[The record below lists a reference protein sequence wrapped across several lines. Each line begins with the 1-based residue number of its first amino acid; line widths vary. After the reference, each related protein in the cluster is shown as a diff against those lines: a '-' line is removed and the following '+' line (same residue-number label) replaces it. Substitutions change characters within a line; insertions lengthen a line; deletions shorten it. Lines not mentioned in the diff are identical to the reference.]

1 MKILIGCAK
10 DMSQTSN
17 ARPRLVSEPMF
28 KEQATANALQM
39 TRYDAEEI
47 ADMLGCNTQ
56 IANDNLLRYRHFAD
70 PDKGLQSLFAYTGIV
85 FKYIAPESFTTY
97 DFAYAQKHLLITS
110 FLYGLLRPMDE
121 IKCYRMEG
129 NVELPDNDKTMFDYW
144 KPFLTD
150 TLIDAVNS
158 DGGTLVDIASKE
170 MRRLFDWRKVE
181 KKIRVIRPE
190 FYVSRGGRLRTI
202 VIYSKMCRG
211 AMARYLIKER
221 ISAPSKLRDFSFEG
235 FTYNTSDSTP
245 DRPIYVQEQP

>member
-1 MKILIGCAK
+1 
-10 DMSQTSN
+10 MSQTSEIS
-17 ARPRLVSEPMF
+17 PKLVTEPMF

-47 ADMLGCNTQ
+47 ADMLGCNHQ

-70 PDKGLQSLFAYTGIV
+70 SGKGLQALLAYTGIV
-85 FKYIAPESFTTY
+85 FKYIAPESFTAY

-129 NVELPDNDKTMFDYW
+129 NIELPDNDKTMFDYW
-144 KPFLTD
+144 KPILTD
-150 TLIDAVNS
+150 TLIDAVKS
-158 DGGTLVDIASKE
+158 DGATLVDIASNE

-181 KKIRVIRPE
+181 KQIKVIRPE
-190 FYVSRGGRLRTI
+190 FYVSRGGRLKTI
-202 VIYSKMCRG
+202 VIYAKMCRG

-221 ISAPSKLRDFSFEG
+221 ISSPAKLRGFSFEG
-235 FTYNTSDSTP
+235 FVYKASESSS
-245 DRPIYVQEQP
+245 DRPVFVQEQP